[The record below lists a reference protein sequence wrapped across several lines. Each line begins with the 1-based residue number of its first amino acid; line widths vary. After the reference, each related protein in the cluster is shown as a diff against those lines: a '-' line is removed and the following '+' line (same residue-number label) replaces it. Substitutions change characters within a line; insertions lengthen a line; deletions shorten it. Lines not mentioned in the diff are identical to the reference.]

1 MVNHTKMSSCYIVLT
16 KIPSMSDLP
25 VIVVVGLTAPRPSIP
40 SNDSPPAPAK
50 SGRRLDGRPLAAG

>member
-1 MVNHTKMSSCYIVLT
+1 MLYCAY

-40 SNDSPPAPAK
+40 SNDSPPAPTK